1 MKRNT
6 SILIKTTVLVLAFM
20 LLLGSG
26 ITSLSFSHSGTK
38 PNDNNFLTPDLAIT
52 APTSQE
58 ILQKKFNA
66 YNTVTEENGKS
77 VLTIFS
83 EEQIKDFNDRR
94 NNGEWF
100 WLSSEEML
108 FLINNTVEL
117 FETYDIVYIRDLD
130 GNLNKYYGLSF
141 FSSEEY
147 YASFNG
153 FDLGVTD
160 ASFDLKKDIY
170 ETIFK
175 RVEVLNSAVYN
186 TAATSNECIVFS
198 DINQALTQDEE
209 NTIKNNLNPWY
220 LSQTE
225 ESKSIILWRFYNE
238 NIHYWKNIDLI
249 AKSYLSIGSSW
260 ENRITVYSKEALPNT
275 IGTDKYDK
283 HNGETAVI
291 ELYNESTQEMI
302 ARLHFDKSN
311 TPEQITNVHTYLK
324 SVINNTSSSNNTA
337 QTTDY
342 RVVIYLN
349 GFSTQIGSDIAIRY
363 CPDGNI
369 DLFSYMSNDD
379 AFQNKFWFLKG
390 ARPLTEY
397 INQLLSDQ
405 LAKQ

>member
-6 SILIKTTVLVLAFM
+6 VIFIKTTSLVLAFM
-20 LLLGSG
+20 LLLGGG
-26 ITSLSFSHSGTK
+26 IMFLSFSHSGVK
-38 PNDNNFLTPDLAIT
+38 PNNSNFLTPDLAIT

-58 ILQKKFNA
+58 LLQKKFNA

-77 VLTIFS
+77 VVTIFS
-83 EEQIKDFNDRR
+83 EEQIKDFNNRR

-117 FETYDIVYIRDLD
+117 FKTYDIVYIRDLD

-186 TAATSNECIVFS
+186 TVANSNECRVFS
-198 DINQALTQDEE
+198 DISQALTQDEE
-209 NTIKNNLNPWY
+209 NIIKNNLNPWY

-238 NIHYWKNIDLI
+238 NIHYWKNTDLI
-249 AKSYLSIGSSW
+249 TQSDLSIGNSW
-260 ENRITVYSKEALPNT
+260 EKRTTVYSKESLPNT

-291 ELYNESTQEMI
+291 ELYNESTQEII
-302 ARLHFDKSN
+302 ARLHFDESN
-311 TPEQITNVHTYLK
+311 NPEQIASVHNYLK
-324 SVINNTSSSNNTA
+324 SVINNTSNSNNTA

-349 GFSTQIGSDIAIRY
+349 GFSTQNDSDIAIRY

-369 DLFSYMSNDD
+369 DLFSYTSNDD
-379 AFQNKFWFLKG
+379 AFQNNFWFLKG